1 MADKAVYKKLQKQY
15 NTTMKNKISI
25 NKVNSFMTNVN
36 KLGGN
41 SYVLKDE
48 DLGTVR
54 LIKRATSTSSR
65 KFSVSGSK
73 AIRNGAYSLGGMRA
87 AYRAVAK

>member
-1 MADKAVYKKLQKQY
+1 
-15 NTTMKNKISI
+15 MKNKISI

-48 DLGTVR
+48 DLGSVR
-54 LIKRATSTSSR
+54 LLKCATSTSKR
-65 KFSVSGSK
+65 KFNVYGNK
-73 AIRNGAYSLGGMRA
+73 KINNGTYNLGGMRA
-87 AYRAVAK
+87 A

>member
-1 MADKAVYKKLQKQY
+1 
-15 NTTMKNKISI
+15 MKNKISI
-25 NKVNSFMTNVN
+25 NKVNPFMTNVN

-73 AIRNGAYSLGGMRA
+73 AIRNGAYTLGGMRA
-87 AYRAVAK
+87 AYRAVAE

>member
-1 MADKAVYKKLQKQY
+1 
-15 NTTMKNKISI
+15 MKNKKITLS
-25 NKVNSFMTNVN
+25 KVNSFMTNVN

-54 LIKRATSTSSR
+54 LVKAATSTTSR

>member
-1 MADKAVYKKLQKQY
+1 
-15 NTTMKNKISI
+15 MKNKISI

-87 AYRAVAK
+87 AYRAAAK